1 MLAESER
8 QLSYV
13 SSGIVDFLY
22 LTRFV
27 ASLALKAFV
36 VLALRSVVLE
46 ESDCKSLAVREHCEV
61 NQILVAWKT
70 VIIDV

>member
-1 MLAESER
+1 MRAAHSRALAMLAESER

-13 SSGIVDFLY
+13 SSGILDFLY

-36 VLALRSVVLE
+36 VLALRRVLF
-46 ESDCKSLAVREHCEV
+46 
-61 NQILVAWKT
+61 
-70 VIIDV
+70 